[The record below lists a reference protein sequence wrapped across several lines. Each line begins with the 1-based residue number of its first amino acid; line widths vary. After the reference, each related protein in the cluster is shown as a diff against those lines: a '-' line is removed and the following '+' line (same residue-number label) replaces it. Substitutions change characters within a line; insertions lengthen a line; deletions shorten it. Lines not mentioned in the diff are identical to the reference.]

1 MPYPAWI
8 TMRYPGQE
16 TARRTAQKKK
26 RDLDQNNFILIFRPS
41 SIITG

>member
-16 TARRTAQKKK
+16 TARRTAQKK